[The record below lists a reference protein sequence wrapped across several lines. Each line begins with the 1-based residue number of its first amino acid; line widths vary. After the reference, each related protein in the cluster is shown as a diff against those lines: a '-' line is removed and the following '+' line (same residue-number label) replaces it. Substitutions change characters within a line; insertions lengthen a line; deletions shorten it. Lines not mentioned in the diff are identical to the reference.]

1 MNGSLGLTPDCTD
14 VQNPFGG
21 GCTLNSAA
29 TATFLIGGSSALQ
42 VLNNLSD
49 TTTVK
54 TFVSTKDQYAY
65 LGNTPKAQLA
75 PIDYSAHSWAVKS
88 SCTPV
93 STQCLVDGEQS
104 GPQFPYHCPFAFQ
117 GAISTTYQNALTMAY
132 FTDSTGSSNQTT
144 NANIGNPYYFAAIAS
159 VNQNIGRLPALA
171 NDPELFYGLHG
182 SIVFVLFCNATV
194 YDLEYTS
201 VNSTITRFIAKP
213 SNASTVNII
222 QGSQQYTH
230 VGDPSLVQ
238 AASLAGF
245 SANSQEVANDFALSY
260 SQTAL
265 AVAVGAFTPQPP
277 IESQLRE
284 DILVARV
291 PIAPLAV
298 LIFSNLS
305 FVVLGVVLTI
315 VAVVAVMK
323 GDTREIQ
330 ARMGISGLVAAQFE
344 GDRAREPVESVEDLF
359 KENRGVEG
367 PRVGV
372 VRTEEGGWMFG
383 SWRF

>member
-1 MNGSLGLTPDCTD
+1 MNGSLSLTSDCTD
-14 VQNPFGG
+14 VKIPFGG
-21 GCTLNSAA
+21 GCTLNPAA
-29 TATFLIGGSSALQ
+29 ANTFLIGGPAALQ

-54 TFVSTKDQYAY
+54 TFVSSKGQYAY

-75 PIDYSAHSWAVKS
+75 SVDYSAHSWAVKS

-93 STQCLVDGEQS
+93 SSQCLVVGQES
-104 GPQFPYHCPFAFQ
+104 GPSFPFHCPFAFQ

-132 FTDSTGSSNQTT
+132 FTNSTGSSNQTGS
-144 NANIGNPYYFAAIAS
+144 ADIGNPYYFAAIAS
-159 VNQNIGRLPALA
+159 VNQNIGRLPALQ
-171 NDPELFYGLHG
+171 NDPQLYYGLHG
-182 SIVFVLFCNATV
+182 SIVFVLFCNATI
-194 YDLEYTS
+194 YDVEYSS
-201 VNSTITRFIAKP
+201 VNNTITRFVTKP
-213 SNASTVNII
+213 SNASTANII

-230 VGDPSLVQ
+230 VGDPSLIQ
-238 AASLAGF
+238 AASIAGF
-245 SANSQEVANDFALSY
+245 SANSQEVADRFALSY

-265 AVAVGAFTPQPP
+265 AVAIGAFTPQPP
-277 IESQLRE
+277 IESQMRE

-315 VAVVAVMK
+315 IAAVAAMK
-323 GDTREIQ
+323 GNTRDVQ
-330 ARMGISGLVAAQFE
+330 ARMSISGLVAAQFE
-344 GDRAREPVESVEDLF
+344 GDRAREQVASVEDLF
-359 KENRGVEG
+359 KENQGEEG

-372 VRTEEGGWMFG
+372 DRTEEGGWLFG
-383 SWRF
+383 SWRT